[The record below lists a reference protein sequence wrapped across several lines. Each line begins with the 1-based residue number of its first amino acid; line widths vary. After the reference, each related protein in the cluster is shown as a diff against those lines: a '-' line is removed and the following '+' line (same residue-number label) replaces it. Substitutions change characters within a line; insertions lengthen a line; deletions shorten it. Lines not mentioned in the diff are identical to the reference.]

1 MDKPDELKWLL
12 AFRDFLEDNGPADE
26 EISNGFPV
34 TIDSILSEL
43 RHQNPELKIPF
54 SYEYVSDEYKPQLV
68 EMVEQFCHEREWTWD
83 YRKNK
88 NDLPCILSLD
98 EPGEE

>member
-34 TIDSILSEL
+34 TIDSILS
-43 RHQNPELKIPF
+43 
-54 SYEYVSDEYKPQLV
+54 
-68 EMVEQFCHEREWTWD
+68 
-83 YRKNK
+83 
-88 NDLPCILSLD
+88 
-98 EPGEE
+98 